1 METILPMINP
11 ALSLPVRLRAFS
23 ELTGKG
29 VTIVIIDSGFIPHP
43 DLTQPNNRIIAY
55 YDAVHDIE
63 DDMPPTEIEISSWH
77 GTMTACTAAGN
88 GYLSSGH
95 YRSLAPKANI
105 VLIRTM
111 HQSSIISTQAIVQ
124 ALRWCY
130 RNSEQYG
137 IKIINLSVYAD
148 EIDHS
153 VHHPVIAEVE
163 RLVQSG
169 ITVVAASGNNFN
181 APLRPPASAPSAITV
196 GGLDDKNNVTRK
208 DDALYQTTFGKT
220 MFNNIKP
227 EIIAPAIWLA
237 APILP
242 QTSVHKEA
250 AALCAMDA
258 MTDDMLL
265 RTFPL
270 LIADTLLPLQLIKTH
285 SAITLRKNIRE
296 RMEAESIISPYYKFV
311 DGTSFAA
318 PIVCSLIAQMLESRP
333 TLSPQE
339 VKTILT
345 ETAVLL
351 DNYPKEPQGY
361 GVINVE
367 HALRRVQALNESDG
381 LKRL

>member
-1 METILPMINP
+1 MQTILPTISP

-29 VTIVIIDSGFIPHP
+29 VTIAIIDSGFVPHP
-43 DLTQPNNRIIAY
+43 DLIQPENRILAY
-55 YDAVHDIE
+55 YDAVHGIE

-95 YRSLAPKANI
+95 YRSLAPKSKV
-105 VLIRTM
+105 VLVRTM
-111 HQSSIISTQAIVQ
+111 HQNSIISTQTIVT
-124 ALRWCY
+124 ALQWCSA
-130 RNSEQYG
+130 NSERFG

-153 VHHPVIAEVE
+153 LNHPVIAEVE
-163 RLVQSG
+163 RLVQQG
-169 ITVVAASGNNFN
+169 ITIVTAAGNNFN

-196 GGLDDKNNVTRK
+196 GGLDDKNNIIRK
-208 DDALYQTTFGKT
+208 DDSLYQTTFGKT
-220 MFNNIKP
+220 IFNNIKP
-227 EIIAPAIWLA
+227 EIIAPAMWLA

-242 QTSVHKEA
+242 HTSVHREA
-250 AALCAMDA
+250 AALCAMEA

-270 LIADTLLPLQLIKTH
+270 FIAETHLPLQLIKTQ
-285 SAITLRKNIRE
+285 SVTALRKHIRE
-296 RMEAESIISPYYKFV
+296 RMSTESIISPHYKFV

-318 PIVCSLIAQMLESRP
+318 PIVCSVIAQMLELRP
-333 TLSPQE
+333 SLNPTE
-339 VKTILT
+339 IKDILT
-345 ETAVLL
+345 QTAVQLE
-351 DNYPKEPQGY
+351 NYPKEPQGY

-367 HALRRVQALNESDG
+367 NALQEVQSLNEDDE

>member
-1 METILPMINP
+1 METIVPTISP
-11 ALSLPVRLRAFS
+11 ALSIPVRLRAFS

-29 VTIVIIDSGFIPHP
+29 VTIAIIDSGFVPHP
-43 DLTQPNNRIIAY
+43 DLIQPHNRIIAY
-55 YDAVHDIE
+55 YDAVHGTE
-63 DDMPPTEIEISSWH
+63 DELPPAEVEISSWH

-95 YRSLAPKANI
+95 YRSLAPKANV

-111 HQSSIISTQAIVQ
+111 HQSSIISTQSIVR
-124 ALRWCY
+124 ALQWCY
-130 RNSEQYG
+130 SNAEQYG

-153 VHHPVIAEVE
+153 LSHPVIAEVE
-163 RLVQSG
+163 KLTEHG
-169 ITVVAASGNNFN
+169 ITIVAAAGNNFN

-196 GGLDDKNNVTRK
+196 GGLDDKNNIIRK
-208 DDALYQTTFGKT
+208 DDSLYQTTFGKT
-220 MFNNIKP
+220 IFNNIKP
-227 EIIAPAIWLA
+227 EIIAPAMWLA

-242 QTSVHKEA
+242 HTSVHKEA

-270 LIADTLLPLQLIKTH
+270 LISDTHLPLQLIKTQ
-285 SAITLRKNIRE
+285 SAQTLRKHIRE
-296 RMEAESIISPYYKFV
+296 RMASESIISPHYKFV

-318 PIVCSLIAQMLESRP
+318 PIVCSVIAQMLELRP
-333 TLSPQE
+333 SLTPTE
-339 VKTILT
+339 IKDILT
-345 ETAVLL
+345 QTAVQL

-367 HALRRVQALNESDG
+367 NALQQIQNMNENDE